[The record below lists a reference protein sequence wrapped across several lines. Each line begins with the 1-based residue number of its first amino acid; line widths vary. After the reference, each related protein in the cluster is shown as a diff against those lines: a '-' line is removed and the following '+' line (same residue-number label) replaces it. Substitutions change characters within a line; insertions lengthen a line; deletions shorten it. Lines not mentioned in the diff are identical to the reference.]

1 MQHYVEAEVL
11 SSPGDLWVCVSV
23 RFFMAPNFCQ
33 SNFTYSVRN
42 NHLICVSVNQ
52 SEVQQGFKETTL
64 TVPPHDIWER

>member
-1 MQHYVEAEVL
+1 
-11 SSPGDLWVCVSV
+11 
-23 RFFMAPNFCQ
+23 MAPNFCQ